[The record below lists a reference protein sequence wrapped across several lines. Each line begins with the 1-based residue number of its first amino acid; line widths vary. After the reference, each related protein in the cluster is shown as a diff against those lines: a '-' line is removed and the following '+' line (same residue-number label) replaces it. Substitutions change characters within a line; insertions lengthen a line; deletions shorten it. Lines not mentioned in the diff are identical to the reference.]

1 MADTLN
7 TKVKYATKWSAIT
20 EIIAKLVLP
29 ITSMVLARILT
40 PDAFGVVA
48 TISMIIT
55 FAEIFTDAGFQK
67 YIIQHNF
74 LDDLSFNNSV
84 NVAFWSNLVLSL
96 ILWLIIVIF
105 ANPLARFVGNP
116 GLGKVIS
123 ISCISIPLAAFSS
136 IQMAVYR
143 RSFEYKT
150 LFKVRMSGVV
160 IPLVVTIPLAFLLKS
175 YWAIIIGSI
184 AQNIINAVLLTVY
197 SSWKPRLFYDWTI
210 LKEML
215 SFSIWS
221 MIESISIWLTSY
233 VDVFV
238 VGTLLSQHYLG
249 LYKTTISLV
258 GQIMGIITAT
268 TTSIL
273 FSALSR
279 LQDNEEEFKKLFYDF
294 QLKVSMLLFP
304 IGIILLSFNQPIT
317 NLLLGNQWLEASE
330 FIGLWGVTSAITIVF
345 ASYCGEV
352 YRAKGKPKVSVLV
365 QWLHL
370 IVLIPVIVVA
380 SKYGFRVLYIS
391 RSLVR
396 IEAIIVNLVAVYL
409 VAGLSVKCMMKN
421 MIPVMLASFIMIL
434 VPCSYSLIQSTS
446 IYMDFIVM
454 IVTCIVYLLM
464 LLLFPRT
471 RSVIYNIIKRRSV

>member
-1 MADTLN
+1 MKGDLTA
-7 TKVKYATKWSAIT
+7 KVANATKWSAVT
-20 EIIAKLVLP
+20 EIVAKLVLP
-29 ITSMVLARILT
+29 VTSMVLARILT

-74 LDDLSFNNSV
+74 LDDLSLDKSV

-96 ILWLIIVIF
+96 IIWFIIIIF
-105 ANPLARFVGNP
+105 SDPLSYFVGNP
-116 GLGKVIS
+116 GLGNVIS
-123 ISCISIPLAAFSS
+123 VSCMSIPLAAFSS
-136 IQMAVYR
+136 IQMAVYK
-143 RSFEYKT
+143 RSLEYKI
-150 LFKVRMSGVV
+150 LFKVRMAGVI
-160 IPLVVTIPLAFLLKS
+160 IPLVVTIPLAIVLKS
-175 YWAIIIGSI
+175 YWAIIIGTI
-184 AQNIINAVLLTVY
+184 AQNIINAFLLTIY
-197 SSWKPRLFYDWTI
+197 SPWKPKLFYDWNI

-238 VGTLLSQHYLG
+238 VGTLLSQYYLG

-279 LQDNEEEFKKLFYDF
+279 LQDNDLEFKKLFYNF
-294 QLKVSMLLFP
+294 QLIVSSLLFP
-304 IGIILLSFNQPIT
+304 IGIILLLFNKPIT
-317 NLLLGNQWLEASE
+317 ELLLGPQWLEVSE
-330 FIGLWGVTSAITIVF
+330 FIGLWGITSAIAIVF

-370 IVLIPVIVVA
+370 IILIPVIIIA
-380 SKYGFRVLYIS
+380 SKYNFRLLYIS
-391 RSLVR
+391 RTLVR
-396 IEAIIVNLVAVYL
+396 FEAVFINLVAVYL
-409 VAGLSVKCMMKN
+409 VAGLSFKYMLKN
-421 MIPVMLASFIMIL
+421 MTPVIIASIIMLLVAYLYNIL
-434 VPCSYSLIQSTS
+434 NISSILI
-446 IYMDFIVM
+446 DFIA
-454 IVTCIVYLLM
+454 ITISCILYVLILSI
-464 LLLFPRT
+464 FPKT
-471 RSVIYNIIKRRSV
+471 RSMIHNIVKRRIV

>member
-294 QLKVSMLLFP
+294 QLIVSMLLFP

>member
-434 VPCSYSLIQSTS
+434 VPCSYNLIQSTS